1 MDWRHLVYTILRG
14 VLRFVAQ
21 EYYPAGRYGRRGG
34 KPRASRSRQK
44 EAPQPPRAEEP
55 THTAG
60 WGPPKEAS
68 LVNLITVET
77 DAGTT
82 VAAASFIGDECF
94 GVTRVQ
100 RERLPGESRRTRRK
114 PQPAPATASMGVDE
128 APAAEA
134 GPVPSLRD
142 PQHAERLERMRQW
155 GLAEHARQ
163 QAEFERQA
171 EEAMAQRQAAEAQA
185 QRLASSAAGMQRVL
199 RPRSVGEPLSISCL
213 APETL
218 LLLEL
223 GEPLTYVRAAA

>member
-1 MDWRHLVYTILRG
+1 MDWRRLVYAILRG

-21 EYYPAGRYGRRGG
+21 EYYPAGSYGRRGG
-34 KPRASRSRQK
+34 KPRTDRSREK
-44 EAPQPPRAEEP
+44 EAPPPPRAEEP
-55 THTAG
+55 TYTTG

-77 DAGTT
+77 DAGSM
-82 VAAASFIGDECF
+82 VAAASFIGEECF

-100 RERLPGESRRTRRK
+100 RERQPGESRRTRRK
-114 PQPAPATASMGVDE
+114 TQPAAASSGVDE
-128 APAAEA
+128 VPAAEA
-134 GPVPSLRD
+134 APNVPSLRD

-163 QAEFERQA
+163 QAEFQRQA
-171 EEAMAQRQAAEAQA
+171 EATMAQRQVAEP
-185 QRLASSAAGMQRVL
+185 SPTKTQRVP
-199 RPRSVGEPLSISCL
+199 RSRSVGEPLSISWL

-223 GEPLTYVRAAA
+223 GEPLTYVHAAA